1 MISVIVPVYNVEK
14 YIEACIESIV
24 CQSYKDYELIV
35 IDDGSPDKSAGIA
48 ENILRETTVNY
59 KIIHTENRG
68 VSAARNLGIDNANGE
83 FVVMID
89 ADDVIKNDFLEIYAE
104 MIRVYPESNIYS
116 SSFSVVNEMSY
127 SDFADDKGETYAYSD
142 TESLSAFLERSVK
155 FLLPTLLIKKDFL
168 LQNNIRFDEA
178 VRYSEDVQFIW
189 RCLIYNREKVI
200 HNSQEIYNYILHSN
214 STMTASGIKKIL
226 TGFEGI
232 KRLYE
237 ETVERIRPERVKSM
251 ILPSTYFALL
261 HGSAKMLSASSFF
274 ELYRLSGADK
284 YIYELCLKGDAKT
297 KLVSFAMIL
306 SKRLGYNVMR
316 KF

>member
-1 MISVIVPVYNVEK
+1 M
-14 YIEACIESIV
+14 
-24 CQSYKDYELIV
+24 
-35 IDDGSPDKSAGIA
+35 
-48 ENILRETTVNY
+48 
-59 KIIHTENRG
+59 
-68 VSAARNLGIDNANGE
+68 
-83 FVVMID
+83 VMID

-237 ETVERIRPERVKSM
+237 ETGERIRPERVKSM